1 MSNANPSNSS
11 ATTATTTGTTTG
23 ADKLT
28 ARKRAGIFDA
38 AIACFSENGF
48 DNTSMDAIASH
59 ANVSKRTVYNHFSS
73 KDTLFTAIVNKL
85 KENAI
90 LAAPLVYR
98 SDESLGSQLARFC
111 YGVIEF
117 HCQNESRALA
127 RILIS
132 RFIRSPKLGHEM
144 FGNGKI
150 FEMRL
155 LEWIVAAQEERRL
168 GNFDIKLGAK
178 QLIAMLEGFC
188 VWPQLILAAPNPTPV
203 QREQI
208 VNSIIA
214 MFLNTYG
221 TREDSL

>member
-1 MSNANPSNSS
+1 MSKANSSNSS
-11 ATTATTTGTTTG
+11 VTTG

-28 ARKRAGIFDA
+28 ARKRADILEA
-38 AIACFSENGF
+38 AITCFSENGF

-98 SDESLGSQLARFC
+98 SDESLGPQLARFC

-117 HCQNESRALA
+117 HSQNESRALA

-132 RFIRSPKLGHEM
+132 RFIRSPQLGHEM
-144 FGNGKI
+144 FGSGKI
-150 FEMRL
+150 FELRL
-155 LEWIVAAQEERRL
+155 LEWIVAAQKENRL
-168 GNFDIKLGAK
+168 ASFDIQMGTK
-178 QLIAMLEGFC
+178 QMIAMLEGFC
-188 VWPQLILAAPNPTPV
+188 VWPQLILDAATPISS
-203 QREQI
+203 QRDKF
-208 VNSIIA
+208 VDSTVA
-214 MFLNTYG
+214 MFLNAYG
-221 TREDSL
+221 VSKE

>member
-1 MSNANPSNSS
+1 MSNANQS
-11 ATTATTTGTTTG
+11 TASIT
-23 ADKLT
+23 AAASDKLT
-28 ARKRAGIFDA
+28 DRKRADILDA

-73 KDTLFTAIVNKL
+73 KDKLFMAIVNKL
-85 KENAI
+85 KENAT
-90 LAAPLVYR
+90 LAVPLVYR
-98 SDESLGSQLARFC
+98 SDESLGPQLANFC
-111 YGVIEF
+111 HGVIEF

-132 RFIRSPKLGHEM
+132 RFIRSPQLGHEM

-155 LEWIVAAQEERRL
+155 SQWIVAAQKDLRL
-168 GNFDIKLGAK
+168 TNFDIPLGAK

-188 VWPQLILAAPNPTPV
+188 VWPQLMLNAANPNSA
-203 QREQI
+203 QRDRI
-208 VNSIIA
+208 VDSIIT

-221 TREDSL
+221 LSKSS

>member
-1 MSNANPSNSS
+1 MSNANQSTASV
-11 ATTATTTGTTTG
+11 ATSG

-28 ARKRAGIFDA
+28 DRKRADILDA

-73 KDTLFTAIVNKL
+73 KDTLFMAIVNKL
-85 KENAI
+85 KENAT
-90 LAAPLVYR
+90 LAVPLVY
-98 SDESLGSQLARFC
+98 SSSELLGPQLTRFC
-111 YGVIEF
+111 HGVIDF

-132 RFIRSPKLGHEM
+132 RFIRAPQLGHEM

-150 FEMRL
+150 FETGL
-155 LEWIVAAQEERRL
+155 SQWIVAAQKDMRL
-168 GNFDIKLGAK
+168 ASFDIKLGSK

-188 VWPQLILAAPNPTPV
+188 VWPQLMLNAPNPDKAE
-203 QREQI
+203 RDKI
-208 VNSIIA
+208 VNSIIT

-221 TREDSL
+221 ISTNS

>member
-1 MSNANPSNSS
+1 MSNAIPSTSS
-11 ATTATTTGTTTG
+11 AAATGT
-23 ADKLT
+23 DKLT
-28 ARKRAGIFDA
+28 DRKRAGILSA

-90 LAAPLVYR
+90 LAVPLVYR
-98 SDESLGSQLARFC
+98 SDDSLEPQLARFC
-111 YGVIEF
+111 HGVVEF

-132 RFIRSPKLGHEM
+132 RFIRSPQLGHEM

-150 FEMRL
+150 FETRL
-155 LEWIVAAQEERRL
+155 LEWIVAAQEEKRL
-168 GNFDIKLGAK
+168 ASFDIKLGAK

-188 VWPQLILAAPNPTPV
+188 VWPQLILDAPNPTPV
-203 QREQI
+203 QRDQI

-221 TREDSL
+221 VSKDSL

>member
-1 MSNANPSNSS
+1 MSNANQS
-11 ATTATTTGTTTG
+11 TASVAPAG

-28 ARKRAGIFDA
+28 DRKRADILDA

-48 DNTSMDAIASH
+48 DNASMDAIASH

-73 KDTLFTAIVNKL
+73 KDTLFMAIVNKL
-85 KENAI
+85 KENAT
-90 LAAPLVYR
+90 LAVPLLYNG
-98 SDESLGSQLARFC
+98 DELLGPQLVRFC
-111 YGVIEF
+111 HGVIDF

-132 RFIRSPKLGHEM
+132 RFIRSPQLGHEM

-150 FEMRL
+150 FEMGL
-155 LEWIVAAQEERRL
+155 SQWIVAAQKDKRL
-168 GNFDIKLGAK
+168 ANFDIKIGAK

-188 VWPQLILAAPNPTPV
+188 VWPQLMLNAPNPNKA
-203 QREQI
+203 QRDKI
-208 VNSIIA
+208 VDSIVT

-221 TREDSL
+221 GSVDP

>member
-11 ATTATTTGTTTG
+11 AASTGT
-23 ADKLT
+23 DKLT
-28 ARKRAGIFDA
+28 DRKRAGILDA

-48 DNTSMDAIASH
+48 DKTSMDAIASH

-85 KENAI
+85 KENAT
-90 LAAPLVYR
+90 LAVPLVYCN
-98 SDESLGSQLARFC
+98 EELLGPQLSRFC

-127 RILIS
+127 RVLIS
-132 RFIRSPKLGHEM
+132 RFIRSPQLGHEM

-150 FEMRL
+150 FEVRL
-155 LEWIVAAQEERRL
+155 VEWIVAAQQHDRL
-168 GNFDIKLGAK
+168 RSFDIKLGAK
-178 QLIAMLEGFC
+178 QVIAMLEGFC
-188 VWPQLILAAPNPTPV
+188 VWPQLILDAPNPTPT
-203 QREQI
+203 QRDQI
-208 VNSIIA
+208 VDSITA

-221 TREDSL
+221 VPKDSL